1 MVSSQI
7 LFIYKQ
13 KDTHT
18 NNTIVSGETGGPGGK
33 PLNDQH
39 IEGHV
44 AIEKRNYDYHIGS
57 HLQKNPKY
65 DCHIGSHVKAEKT
78 KTATSAAL
86 KILVTVF

>member
-1 MVSSQI
+1 MISRQI

-13 KDTHT
+13 KGTHT
-18 NNTIVSGETGGPGGK
+18 NNTIISGETGGPGGK

-39 IEGHV
+39 IEGHETIQKIMTTTSV
-44 AIEKRNYDYHIGS
+44 AIYK
-57 HLQKNPKY
+57 KNPKN
-65 DCHIGSHVKAEKT
+65 DCHIGSHVKAEEP

>member
-1 MVSSQI
+1 MISRQI

-13 KDTHT
+13 NDTYT
-18 NNTIVSGETGGPGGK
+18 NNTIISGKTGGPGGK

-39 IEGHV
+39 IEGHETIQKIMTTTSV
-44 AIEKRNYDYHIGS
+44 AIYK
-57 HLQKNPKY
+57 KNPKN
-65 DCHIGSHVKAEKT
+65 DCHIGSHVKAEEP